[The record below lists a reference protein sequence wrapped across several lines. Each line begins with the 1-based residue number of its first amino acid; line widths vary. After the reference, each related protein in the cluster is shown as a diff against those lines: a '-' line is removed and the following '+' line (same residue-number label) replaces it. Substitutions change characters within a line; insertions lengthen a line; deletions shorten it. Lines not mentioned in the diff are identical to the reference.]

1 MYKVEGT
8 TITLTRGDTFY
19 AQITIKR
26 KDGTVYTPQEGD
38 TIRFAL
44 KSPRMTSD
52 KKDFIEKEPL
62 ILKTIPT
69 ETMTLQ
75 LDPSDTKNLGFGKY
89 KYDIELTFY
98 DGKVNTFIADADLI
112 LTTEVH

>member
-19 AQITIKR
+19 AQIAIKR
-26 KDGTVYTPQEGD
+26 KDGTVYTPDEGD

-44 KSPRMTSD
+44 KSPRMTAD
-52 KKDFIEKEPL
+52 KKDFVDKEPL
-62 ILKTIPT
+62 ILKSIPID
-69 ETMTLQ
+69 TMVLQ
-75 LDPSDTKNLGFGKY
+75 LDPSDTKSLGFGKY
-89 KYDIELTFY
+89 KYDIEITFS
-98 DGKVNTFIADADLI
+98 DGKVSTFIADADFN